1 MLLFSKRYSVVILP
15 MLFALLYLLPI
26 NTRLLWQPDE
36 TRYAEIS
43 REMLQRGDWIVPH
56 LLGIR
61 YFEKPVAGY
70 WINNVSQWLL
80 GGSNFSVRFGS
91 VFCTACS
98 VALIFWLAMKM
109 WQSRSAATLAAMIYF
124 TSLLV
129 FSVGT
134 YSVLDP
140 MISLWLTACMAASY
154 MSLQVRTPWKK
165 CGGYAL
171 LGLACGM
178 GFMTK
183 GFLALVIPVICI
195 LPVAILQK
203 RVKEVV
209 LFGSISVLTALFL
222 CLPWV
227 IAVALRESD
236 FWNYFFWVEHIQ
248 RFASDKAQHKSPFW
262 FYLPLLCLGA
272 LPWIALLP
280 SSLIKGW
287 RERTTRPELFFL
299 LCWVIMPLI
308 FFSLAKGK
316 LLTYILP
323 CMAPLSLL
331 MAAYAKDC
339 IANLSMRTFKING
352 LINLIFG
359 SAVAL
364 SIIFLGFGFFPRL
377 TIYGDQEHEKVIL
390 GALVFTGW
398 AIVGLM
404 TLRND
409 AQYWQFAAACPLLF
423 ALFAGYL
430 IPQQVI
436 DANQPQHFIANN
448 IGLLKES
455 RTVLTNNVG
464 IATGLGWELK
474 RSDIMMYDAQGELQ
488 YGLTYPDSHGRYVST
503 DNFPIW
509 LKEARRNGDV
519 SLIILSPS
527 NNESLVNLPP
537 PNKKTQTGRLTLFWY
552 NKY

>member
-1 MLLFSKRYSVVILP
+1 MLVSLKRFSGVILST
-15 MLFALLYLLPI
+15 LFALLYLLPL

-43 REMLQRGDWIVPH
+43 REMLQRGDWVVPH

-80 GGSNFSVRFGS
+80 GDSNFAVRFGS

-98 VALIFWLAMKM
+98 AALIFWLGLKM
-109 WQSRSAATLAAMIYF
+109 WQSRSTAILAAMIYF

-140 MISLWLTACMAASY
+140 MISLWLTAGMAASY
-154 MSLQVRTPWKK
+154 MALQAQTLWKK
-165 CGGYAL
+165 CGWYSL

-183 GFLALVIPVICI
+183 GFLALAIPVICI
-195 LPVAILQK
+195 LPVVVLQK
-203 RVKEVV
+203 RVKELVF
-209 LFGSISVLTALFL
+209 FGSLAVMTALLL

-227 IAVALRESD
+227 IAIALREPD

-248 RFASDKAQHKSPFW
+248 RFASEKAQHKSPFW
-262 FYLPLLCLGA
+262 FYLPILCLGA
-272 LPWIALLP
+272 LPWMALLP

-287 RERTTRPELFFL
+287 RERASRPELFFL
-299 LCWVIMPLI
+299 LCWVIMPLL

-339 IANLSMRTFKING
+339 IANMSMRVFKING

-359 SAVAL
+359 ALVAL
-364 SIIFLGFGFFPRL
+364 SVLVLGQGFLPHL
-377 TIYGDQEHEKVIL
+377 VIYNGQEHEKIIL
-390 GALVFTGW
+390 GILVFTAW
-398 AIVGLM
+398 AIIGLV
-404 TLRND
+404 TLRNN
-409 AQYWQFAAACPLLF
+409 AKYWPYAAACPLLF
-423 ALFAGYL
+423 ALCAGYL

-448 IGLLKES
+448 IGTLKGS

-464 IATGLGWELK
+464 IATSLGWELK
-474 RSDIMMYDAQGELQ
+474 RSDIMMYDGQGELK
-488 YGLTYPDSHGRYVST
+488 YGLSYPDSNGYYVST
-503 DNFPIW
+503 DDFPAW
-509 LKEARRNGDV
+509 LKDARKQGDV
-519 SLIILSPS
+519 SLVILLSS
-527 NNESLVNLPP
+527 NNKRPDNLPAP
-537 PNKKTQTGRLTLFWY
+537 DKMTQMGRLALFWY
-552 NKY
+552 QKS